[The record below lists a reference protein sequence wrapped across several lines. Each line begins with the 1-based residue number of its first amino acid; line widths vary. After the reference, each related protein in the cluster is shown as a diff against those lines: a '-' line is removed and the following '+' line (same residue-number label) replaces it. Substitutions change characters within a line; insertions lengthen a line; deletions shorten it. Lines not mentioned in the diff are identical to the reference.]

1 METLLLNSSDIT
13 RLVEPDALF
22 NTMQSAF
29 AAYSRDRAIPARRFY
44 TELPG
49 TGGAMVLM
57 PGLIAGIPAYTVKVN
72 AKFPGQHPAIRGAV
86 LLNDLD
92 TGALLAVMDSFQIT
106 AVRTGLAAA
115 MASNLLAKDDAHKVA
130 VVGAGV
136 QGEYQLRYLS
146 RLRRIESVKIYDLSP
161 QKAID
166 YATSIGA
173 ELSVTVDICAT
184 LEAAVHDA
192 DIVLIATWAKK
203 PLLFAHMI
211 PPGCHV
217 TTLGAD
223 QPGEAEVD
231 TALVKESVFVCD
243 DRNLAIEMG
252 AVGGVGLGAEVIDA
266 EIGEIISEDHP
277 GRSRPDQITVYA
289 AVGLAFQD
297 LATAW
302 QVYRS
307 ACSSAQYSQFD
318 FLI

>member
-29 AAYSRDRAIPARRFY
+29 AAYSRNRAIPARRFY

-72 AKFPGQHPAIRGAV
+72 AKFPGQRPAIRGAV

-146 RLRRIESVKIYDLSP
+146 RLRRIESVTVYDLSP

-166 YATSIGA
+166 YATSLGD

-192 DIVLIATWAKK
+192 DIVLIATWAKN
-203 PLLFAHMI
+203 PLLFADMI

-223 QPGEAEVD
+223 QPGEAEID

-302 QVYRS
+302 QVYQS